1 MVFCYCL
8 VPTKMNFPDLS
19 SNGCKVKIRRDYGAK
34 VLGFDLSK
42 NMVDIAQERLQNHG
56 LDKVNFEIKDATQI
70 DFPEGTFDVIY
81 SR

>member
-1 MVFCYCL
+1 MFFRL
-8 VPTKMNFPDLS
+8 KFELRS
-19 SNGCKVKIRRDYGAK
+19 SNLKPKWESKVKIRRDYGAK

-42 NMVDIAQERLQNHG
+42 NMVDIAQERLQKHG